1 MEMGLA
7 GKRVLVTG
15 STKGIGR
22 AIAVAF
28 AKEGADVV
36 INGRRADTVAAVVDE
51 LAAAYPTT
59 HPVAAPYDISDL
71 QQADKMFQQI
81 PTVDVLVNNMGIF
94 GPMAY
99 DEIDDATWERFFKVN
114 VLSGNRLAKHYLPA
128 MLAQDFGRIIFIASE
143 ETVMPSGEMPQYS
156 MTKSMNLSLAKS
168 LSKLTV
174 GSHVTVN
181 TVMPGSTLTEGVQK
195 MLDDMYA
202 DSDLPK
208 DQWEHDFM
216 INHRPLSQIQRLIR
230 PEEIGRLAVFVASPF
245 ASSFSGEALR
255 ADGGLVPTIF

>member
-1 MEMGLA
+1 MEMGLEH
-7 GKRVLVTG
+7 KRVLVTG

-22 AIAVAF
+22 AIATAF

-36 INGRRADTVAAVVDE
+36 INGRRADTVQAVVDQ
-51 LAAAYPTT
+51 LAAAYPETT
-59 HPVAAPYDISDL
+59 PVAAPFDISDPAETEKL
-71 QQADKMFQQI
+71 FNSV

-94 GPMAY
+94 APMAY
-99 DEIDDATWERFFKVN
+99 GDIDDATWDRFFKVN
-114 VLSGNRLAKHYLPA
+114 VLSGNRLAKHYLPS
-128 MLAQDFGRIIFIASE
+128 MLANDFGRIIFIASE
-143 ETVMPSGEMPQYS
+143 EAVMPSGEMPQYS

-174 GSHVTVN
+174 GTHVTVN
-181 TVMPGSTLTEGVQK
+181 TVMPGSTLTEGVQH
-195 MLDDMYA
+195 MLDEIYA

-216 INHRPLSQIQRLIR
+216 VNHRPLSQIQRLIR
-230 PEEIGRLAVFVASPF
+230 PEEIGRLTVFVASPF

-255 ADGGLVPTIF
+255 ADGGLVPTLY

>member
-1 MEMGLA
+1 MEMGLEH
-7 GKRVLVTG
+7 KRVLVTG

-22 AIAVAF
+22 AIATAF

-36 INGRRADTVAAVVDE
+36 INGRRADTVQEVVE
-51 LAAAYPTT
+51 QLAAAYPETT
-59 HPVAAPYDISDL
+59 PVAAPFDISDPTEAEKL
-71 QQADKMFQQI
+71 FKSV

-94 GPMAY
+94 APMAY
-99 DEIDDATWERFFKVN
+99 ADIDDATWDRFFKVN
-114 VLSGNRLAKHYLPA
+114 VLSGNRLAKHYLPS
-128 MLAQDFGRIIFIASE
+128 MLANDFGRIIFIASE
-143 ETVMPSGEMPQYS
+143 EAVMPSGEMPQYS

-174 GSHVTVN
+174 GTHVTVN
-181 TVMPGSTLTEGVQK
+181 TVMPGSTLTEGVQH
-195 MLDDMYA
+195 MLDEIYA

-216 INHRPLSQIQRLIR
+216 VNHRPLSQIQRLIR
-230 PEEIGRLAVFVASPF
+230 PEEIGRLTVFVASPF

-255 ADGGLVPTIF
+255 ADGGLVPTLY